1 MLAAW
6 VIVFREAM
14 EAGLIIGI
22 VMAATRGVVGRGR
35 MVALGVVA
43 GVAGACLVAAFAGQI
58 GGMFDGVGQE
68 VFQASVLALA
78 VLMLGWHTIWMSSH
92 GRQTAREMKAL
103 GTSVREGSR
112 GLGALAVVIGVA
124 VLREG
129 AEIVLFLYGITAG
142 GDASAGSMAIGGLL
156 GVAGG
161 AVLAWLL
168 YRGLLT
174 VPAHRL
180 FGVTSGLIMLVAAG
194 LASQAI
200 GTLQRAGYAAVFDQ
214 PLWDTGWLLPENS
227 LPGKLLHTLIGY
239 TDQPDGL
246 QLITYAL
253 TLGLI
258 FLLSRPARPSPA
270 QPHRRPA

>member
-1 MLAAW
+1 MLAAL

-22 VMAATRGVVGRGR
+22 VMAATRGVAGRGR
-35 MVALGVVA
+35 MISLGVGA

-58 GGMFDGVGQE
+58 GALFDGVGQE

-92 GRQTAREMKAL
+92 GRQTAHEMRAL

-112 GLGALAVVIGVA
+112 GLGALAVVVGVA

-142 GDASAGSMAIGGLL
+142 GDESAGSMAIGSALGL
-156 GVAGG
+156 AGG
-161 AVLAWLL
+161 AALAWLM
-168 YRGLLT
+168 YRGLLA

-180 FGVTSGLIMLVAAG
+180 FAVTSWLIMLVAAG
-194 LASQAI
+194 LASQAT
-200 GTLQRAGYAAVFDQ
+200 GTLQRAGYASVLDV
-214 PLWDTGWLLPENS
+214 PLWNSGWLLAESS

-239 TDQPDGL
+239 TDQPNGL
-246 QLITYAL
+246 QLIAYAV

-258 FLLSRPARPSPA
+258 FVLARPTRPPAAQQRSRPA
-270 QPHRRPA
+270 

>member
-1 MLAAW
+1 MLAAL

-22 VMAATRGVVGRGR
+22 VMAATQGVPGRGR
-35 MVALGVVA
+35 MIALGI
-43 GVAGACLVAAFAGQI
+43 GLGIGGACLVAAFAGQI
-58 GGMFDGVGQE
+58 GALFDGVGQE

-103 GTSVREGSR
+103 GASVREGSR
-112 GLGALAVVIGVA
+112 GLGALVVVIGIA

-129 AEIVLFLYGITAG
+129 AEIVLFLYGIIAG
-142 GDASAGSMAIGGLL
+142 GGVTADSMALGGVL
-156 GVAGG
+156 GLAGG
-161 AVLAWLL
+161 AALAWLM
-168 YRGLLT
+168 YRGLLA

-180 FGVTSGLIMLVAAG
+180 FSVTSWLIMLVAAG
-194 LASQAI
+194 LASQAA
-200 GTLQRAGYAAVFDQ
+200 GTLQRAGYASVLDQ
-214 PLWDTGWLLPENS
+214 PLWDSGWLLSEKS
-227 LPGKLLHTLIGY
+227 LPGQLMHTLVGY

-246 QLITYAL
+246 QLIAYAV

-258 FLLSRPARPSPA
+258 YLLSRPGMPA
-270 QPHRRPA
+270 TPQLKHPA